1 MEELLLTTQFQFFN
15 TGENKKIVLNGTARL
30 LEPKDIEDLQNAS
43 SDFWWTE
50 NDYITFL
57 SHSADGTFLCERKK
71 NVFDYRIREYKEL
84 VYQFDGAS
92 PTQIEEIRKVIL
104 NKYEEL
110 QIKYLQEKKE
120 AIKLAVSET
129 FGYIN
134 LSLRS
139 VRGTLLEVSDYMFT
153 ADYVWKND
161 YDKELWIKYRQSL
174 RDITETA
181 EWESGDFLK
190 IKFPISPTD
199 FKKLYPDSDV
209 AYLDKIY
216 VDDNQ
221 FVNKA
226 IATWKVKLIRNIANL
241 NLPSMI
247 EEVEAYATN
256 DTNSYEDYQ
265 LMLQQLNNNLQ
276 RIDSSIN
283 INEAIVIETLQ
294 NPDDCPDCTL
304 Q

>member
-15 TGENKKIVLNGTARL
+15 TGENKKIVVNGTARL

-57 SHSADGTFLCERKK
+57 SYDGTFLCERKK

-92 PTQIEEIRKVIL
+92 STQIEEIRKVIL

-134 LSLRS
+134 LSLRN
-139 VRGTLLEVSDYMFT
+139 VRKQLLAISDYMFT

-161 YDKELWIKYRQSL
+161 YDKELWTKYRQSL

-190 IKFPISPTD
+190 IKFPISPND
-199 FKKLYPDSDV
+199 FKKLYPDSDIP
-209 AYLDKIY
+209 YLDKIY

-226 IATWKVKLIRNIANL
+226 VATWKVKLIRNIANL

-247 EEVEAYATN
+247 EEVNAYATN

-265 LMLQQLNNNLQ
+265 LMLQQLNDNLQ

-283 INEAIVIETLQ
+283 INDAIVIENLQ